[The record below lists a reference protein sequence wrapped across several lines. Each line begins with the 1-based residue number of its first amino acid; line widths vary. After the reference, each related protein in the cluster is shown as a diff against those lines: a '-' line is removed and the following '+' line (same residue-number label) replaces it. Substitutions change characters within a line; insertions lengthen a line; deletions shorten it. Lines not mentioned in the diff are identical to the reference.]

1 MTMLISM
8 VFMVSSC
15 SDDDTGGGALSYG
28 KVTGVV
34 TDDLSSPLEGVTV
47 LVDGSGITATPDG
60 PQATTNSQG
69 VYTLENISIGTH
81 IITFT
86 KADYQTVSVTVVAGK
101 FNEEQVAEVSP
112 KMEYAA
118 AKIKGKVTDAGKGS
132 APLEGVTVS
141 ISSTQTTTTGSD
153 GTFEIG
159 NLPLADYTVTFTKD
173 GYASIVK
180 KVVMADFV
188 DGIATTDVRMGG
200 TEILRGLTI
209 DDLKAAENG
218 IITNT
223 AVDETPKAIPIGT
236 GLAITCVRWISV
248 ATGKSRTKVP
258 LSAFATV
265 KTTARTPPTWRCSI
279 PLYSEAS

>member
-1 MTMLISM
+1 MKQAKKLKVFGLMTMLISM

-173 GYASIVK
+173 GYGRLCGWHCYYRRAY
-180 KVVMADFV
+180 
-188 DGIATTDVRMGG
+188 GG
-200 TEILRGLTI
+200 
-209 DDLKAAENG
+209 NG
-218 IITNT
+218 N
-223 AVDETPKAIPIGT
+223 P
-236 GLAITCVRWISV
+236 
-248 ATGKSRTKVP
+248 
-258 LSAFATV
+258 
-265 KTTARTPPTWRCSI
+265 ARTDHRRLESCRKMV
-279 PLYSEAS
+279 L